1 MTEKGGFPVL
11 LLFGPLVEPFQECT
25 PAVIP
30 EIFYWE
36 SMFLLF
42 LFVFMF
48 SSFPGGY
55 KGGGAL
61 FIVNSLS
68 PSHLKS
74 EGKKKIKRENKISS
88 MVAHSVISF

>member
-1 MTEKGGFPVL
+1 M
-11 LLFGPLVEPFQECT
+11 
-25 PAVIP
+25 P
-30 EIFYWE
+30 EIFYQA

>member
-1 MTEKGGFPVL
+1 ML
-11 LLFGPLVEPFQECT
+11 LSTYGPRLKDCRGDEEVGIHVF
-25 PAVIP
+25 A
-30 EIFYWE
+30 F
-36 SMFLLF
+36 SS
-42 LFVFMF
+42 VFMF